1 MENRIVQHQNKNNTM
16 KQLLIALFLL
26 TSLQLF
32 AYDIRKA
39 KSSVEEVTVFLS
51 GAQITRT
58 GSVSVPKG
66 SSEVIFTGISPL
78 LKRESLQAGTKSNIT
93 ILSVHYETKLT
104 EKKQDL
110 KELKTFESKR
120 NELSKKV
127 NRYNASMEVIRIQE
141 TMIQNL
147 SQIQTQMK
155 DFKVSDIVEAKEI
168 IDANLETIKIRRI
181 DLQEKINTVNV
192 TLNELNQKIQ
202 AFGVVYS
209 SIEPQV
215 VVKIRSDRE
224 QKVKM
229 KISYFTPNARW
240 YPSYNLRVKDV
251 KSPLTIDYQANIS
264 QQTGEDWKNAKI
276 TLSTNDPN
284 LGGQKPILKPW
295 YIVLNQYNGRPTN
308 NNKNRYTPNSYPR
321 VTGRVTNQF
330 GEPLRYANIMAIG
343 TTVGT
348 ITDGDGH
355 YAMNIPAGSNQLQVN
370 YIGYNPVTFLV
381 SSAEHNIVMQ
391 EKRMTLEEV
400 TVIDDMEYYSAGSTA
415 EALSPSINSVDV
427 AYSMSSTESVTMSEY
442 NNKRADRSISKQM
455 VSSVTP
461 SVAVQVQQ
469 VENVVSAEFKITER
483 YTIKSDNKQYTVQI
497 NEIEHKAHYQYYCAP
512 KLDADVFLTAQLLGW
527 ESLNLLE
534 GQASIFFEGTY
545 VGTSLLDAK
554 FVGDTLDI
562 SLGRDKRIV
571 VKREKEKEISKKKLV
586 GDNEVK
592 TIKWNIEIKNQ
603 KSQQIN
609 LIVEDQFPLTNDA
622 KIKIDK
628 DDINKARIDE
638 TTGFITWKLKI
649 GASKIEKLAFK
660 YKVTYPKGNEVY
672 LD

>member
-1 MENRIVQHQNKNNTM
+1 M
-16 KQLLIALFLL
+16 KQLLITLFVL

-32 AYDIRKA
+32 AYDTRKA
-39 KSSVEEVTVFLS
+39 KSSVEEVTVFLN
-51 GAQITRT
+51 GAQITRM

-66 SSEVIFTGISPL
+66 SSEVVFTGISPL
-78 LKRESLQAGTKSNIT
+78 LRRESLQAGTKSNIT

-110 KELKTFESKR
+110 KELKVFENKR

-141 TMIQNL
+141 NMIQNL

-155 DFKVSDIVEAKEI
+155 DFKVSDVVEAKEI
-168 IDANLETIKIRRI
+168 IDANLEAIKMRRI
-181 DLQEKINTVNV
+181 DLQEKINTLNAA
-192 TLNELNQKIQ
+192 LNELNQKIQ

-209 SIEPQV
+209 SIEPRV
-215 VVKIRSDRE
+215 VVKIRSDRD

-264 QQTGEDWKNAKI
+264 QQTGEDWTNAKL

-295 YIVLNQYNGRPTN
+295 YIVLNQYNGRTKN
-308 NNKNRYTPNSYPR
+308 NNQNRYTPNRYPR

-355 YAMNIPAGSNQLQVN
+355 YTMNIPNGSNQLQVN
-370 YIGYNPVTFLV
+370 YIGYNPVTF
-381 SSAEHNIVMQ
+381 SIAAAEHNIVMQ
-391 EKRMTLEEV
+391 EKQMTLEEV
-400 TVIDDMEYYSAGSTA
+400 TVLDDMEYYSQGASISEDIT
-415 EALSPSINSVDV
+415 LSAYSVDV
-427 AYSMSSTESVTMSEY
+427 AYTMSATESVTLSQY
-442 NNKRADRSISKQM
+442 QNKREEKLVTKQK

-469 VENVVSAEFKITER
+469 IENVVSAEFKITER

-512 KLDADVFLTAQLLGW
+512 KLDADVFLTAQLLNW

-554 FVGDTLDI
+554 IVGDTLDI
-562 SLGRDKRIV
+562 SLGRDKRV
-571 VKREKEKEISKKKLV
+571 VVTREKEKEMSKKKLV

-592 TIKWNIEIKNQ
+592 SVKWIIEIKNQ

-628 DDINKARIDE
+628 DDVNKARIDE

>member
-1 MENRIVQHQNKNNTM
+1 M
-16 KQLLIALFLL
+16 KQLLITLL
-26 TSLQLF
+26 ILTNLQTF
-32 AYDIRKA
+32 ASDILKA

-58 GSVSVPKG
+58 GSVSVSKG
-66 SSEVIFTGISPL
+66 ASEIVFTDISPL

-110 KELKTFESKR
+110 KELKVFENKR

-127 NRYNASMEVIRIQE
+127 NRFNASMEVIRVQE

-147 SQIQTQMK
+147 SNVQTQMK
-155 DFKVSDIVEAKEI
+155 DFKVSDVVEAKEI
-168 IDANLETIKIRRI
+168 IDAHLEAIKLRRI
-181 DLQEKINTVNV
+181 ELQEKINTINV

-202 AFGVVYS
+202 AFGVIYS
-209 SIEPQV
+209 SIEPRV
-215 VVKIRSDRE
+215 VVKIKSERE

-240 YPSYNLRVKDV
+240 YPSYNLRIKDV
-251 KSPLTIDYQANIS
+251 KSPITIDYQANIS
-264 QQTGEDWKNAKI
+264 QQTGEDWKNAKL

-284 LGGQKPILKPW
+284 LSGQKPILTPW
-295 YIVLNQYNGRPTN
+295 YLVLNQYNGRAN
-308 NNKNRYTPNSYPR
+308 NNNQNRYTPNNYPR
-321 VTGRVTNQF
+321 VTGRVTNQY

-355 YAMNIPAGSNQLQVN
+355 YAMNIPTGSNQLQVN
-370 YIGYNPVTFLV
+370 YIGYNPVTFSV

-391 EKRMTLEEV
+391 EKLMTLEEV
-400 TVIDDMEYYSAGSTA
+400 TVLDDMDYYSMDVETVN
-415 EALSPSINSVDV
+415 ESPSVNGATV
-427 AYSMSSTESVTMSEY
+427 AYSMSATESVTMTQYE
-442 NNKRADRSISKQM
+442 NKRDLTKIKRQV
-455 VSSVTP
+455 VSNVTP

-469 VENVVSAEFKITER
+469 IENVVSAEFKISER

-512 KLDADVFLTAQLLGW
+512 KLDPDVFLTAQLLGW

-562 SLGRDKRIV
+562 SLGRDKRVV
-571 VKREKEKEISKKKLV
+571 VKREKEKEMSKNKLV

-609 LIVEDQFPLTNDA
+609 LIIEDQFPLTNDA

-628 DDINKARIDE
+628 DDVNKARIDE
-638 TTGFITWKLKI
+638 TTGFITWQIKL

>member
-1 MENRIVQHQNKNNTM
+1 M
-16 KQLLIALFLL
+16 KQLLIGLL
-26 TSLQLF
+26 VMASLQLS
-32 AYDIRKA
+32 ANEVLKA

-66 SSEVIFTGISPL
+66 ASEVVFTGISPL

-110 KELKTFESKR
+110 KELKAFETKR
-120 NELSKKV
+120 NELNKKV
-127 NRYNASMEVIRIQE
+127 VRYNASMEVIRVQE
-141 TMIQNL
+141 NMIQNL
-147 SQIQTQMK
+147 SNVQTQIK
-155 DFKVSDIVEAKEI
+155 DFKVSDVVEAKEI
-168 IDANLETIKIRRI
+168 IDAQLETIKMRRI
-181 DLQEKINTVNV
+181 DLQEKINTINAA
-192 TLNELNQKIQ
+192 LNELNQKIA
-202 AFGVVYS
+202 AFGVIYS
-209 SIEPQV
+209 SIEPRV
-215 VVKIRSDRE
+215 VVKIKSDRV

-240 YPSYNLRVKDV
+240 YPTYNLRVKDV
-251 KSPLTIDYQANIS
+251 KSPITIDYQANIS
-264 QQTGEDWKNAKI
+264 QQTGEDWKNAKL

-284 LGGQKPILKPW
+284 LTGQKPVLKPW
-295 YIVLNQYNGRPTN
+295 YLVLNQYNGRKN
-308 NNKNRYTPNSYPR
+308 NNNQNRYTPNNYPR
-321 VTGRVTNQF
+321 VTGRVTNQY
-330 GEPLRYANIMAIG
+330 GEPLRYANVMAIG

-355 YAMNIPAGSNQLQVN
+355 YALNIPTGSNQLQVN
-370 YIGYNPVTFLV
+370 YIGYNPVTFYV
-381 SSAEHNIVMQ
+381 SAAQHNIVMQ
-391 EKRMTLEEV
+391 EKPMSLEEV
-400 TVIDDMEYYSAGSTA
+400 TVLDDMEYYDMELSDMA
-415 EALSPSINSVDV
+415 EPITESNASV
-427 AYSMSSTESVTMSEY
+427 AYTMSATESVTMTQYE
-442 NNKRADRSISKQM
+442 NKRDRGRAKKQV
-455 VSSVTP
+455 VSSPTQN
-461 SVAVQVQQ
+461 VAVAVQQ
-469 VENVVSAEFKITER
+469 VENVVSAEFKISER

-512 KLDADVFLTAQLLGW
+512 KLDPDVFLTAQLLDW

-562 SLGRDKRIV
+562 SLGRDKRVV
-571 VKREKEKEISKKKLV
+571 VKREKEKEMSKKKLV

-592 TIKWNIEIKNQ
+592 SIKWNIEIKNQ
-603 KSQQIN
+603 KSQQIH

-628 DDINKARIDE
+628 DDVNKARIDE
-638 TTGFITWKLKI
+638 TTGFITWQIKL
-649 GASKIEKLAFK
+649 GANKIEKLAFK

>member
-1 MENRIVQHQNKNNTM
+1 M

-32 AYDIRKA
+32 AYDTRKA
-39 KSSVEEVTVFLS
+39 KSSVEEVTVFLN
-51 GAQITRT
+51 GAQISRT

-66 SSEVIFTGISPL
+66 SSEVVFTGISPL
-78 LKRESLQAGTKSNIT
+78 LRRESLQAGTKSNIT

-104 EKKQDL
+104 EKKQDF
-110 KELKTFESKR
+110 KELKAFEAKR

-127 NRYNASMEVIRIQE
+127 NRYNASMEVIRVQE
-141 TMIQNL
+141 AMIQNL
-147 SQIQTQMK
+147 SQIQTQKK
-155 DFKVSDIVEAKEI
+155 DFKVSDIVEAKAV
-168 IDANLETIKIRRI
+168 IDANLEAIKMKRI
-181 DLQEKINTVNV
+181 DLQEKINTLNV

-209 SIEPQV
+209 SIEPRI

-240 YPSYNLRVKDV
+240 YPSYNLRVTDV
-251 KSPLTIDYQANIS
+251 KSPITIDYQANIS
-264 QQTGEDWKNAKI
+264 QQTGEDWTNAKL

-284 LGGQKPILKPW
+284 LGGQKPKLKPW
-295 YIVLNQYNGRPTN
+295 YIVLNQYNGRPTTN
-308 NNKNRYTPNSYPR
+308 NQNRYTPNSYPR

-330 GEPLRYANIMAIG
+330 GEPLRYANIMAVG

-355 YAMNIPAGSNQLQVN
+355 YAMNIPSGSNQLQVN
-370 YIGYNPVTFLV
+370 YIGYNPITFYV
-381 SSAEHNIVMQ
+381 AAAEHNIVMQ

-400 TVIDDMEYYSAGSTA
+400 TVIDDMEYYRDMGEST
-415 EALSPSINSVDV
+415 EEISPVQANSINSIVDV
-427 AYSMSSTESVTMSEY
+427 AYSMAATESVTMSQY
-442 NNKRADRSISKQM
+442 NERRSVKKANRQI

-461 SVAVQVQQ
+461 TTAVAVQQI
-469 VENVVSAEFKITER
+469 ENVVSAEFKIDER

-512 KLDADVFLTAQLLGW
+512 KLDPDVFLTAQLLDW

-562 SLGRDKRIV
+562 SLGRDKRV
-571 VKREKEKEISKKKLV
+571 VVTREKEKEMSKKKLV

-592 TIKWNIEIKNQ
+592 SVKWNIEIKNQ
-603 KSQQIN
+603 KSQQIH

-628 DDINKARIDE
+628 DDVHKARIDE
-638 TTGFITWKLKI
+638 TTGFITWQLKL

>member
-1 MENRIVQHQNKNNTM
+1 M

-32 AYDIRKA
+32 AYDTRKA

-66 SSEVIFTGISPL
+66 ASEIIFTGISPL

-110 KELKTFESKR
+110 KELKTFENKR
-120 NELSKKV
+120 NELTKKL
-127 NRYNASMEVIRIQE
+127 NRYNVSMEVIRVQE
-141 TMIQNL
+141 NMIQNL
-147 SQIQTQMK
+147 SQIQTQKK
-155 DFKVSDIVEAKEI
+155 DFKVSDVVEAKEI
-168 IDANLETIKIRRI
+168 IDANLESIKMRRI
-181 DLQEKINTVNV
+181 ELQEKINTLNA

-209 SIEPQV
+209 SIEPRV
-215 VVKIRSDRE
+215 VVKIKSERE

-251 KSPLTIDYQANIS
+251 KSPITIDYQANIS
-264 QQTGEDWKNAKI
+264 QQTGEDWKNAKL

-284 LGGQKPILKPW
+284 LSGQKPVLKPW
-295 YIVLNQYNGRPTN
+295 YLVLNQYNGRKN
-308 NNKNRYTPNSYPR
+308 NNNQSRYTPNSFPR
-321 VTGRVTNQF
+321 VTGRVTNQY

-355 YAMNIPAGSNQLQVN
+355 YAMNIPTGVNQLQVN
-370 YIGYNPVTFLV
+370 YIGYNPVTFFV
-381 SSAEHNIVMQ
+381 AAAEHNIVMQ
-391 EKRMTLEEV
+391 EKQMTLEEV
-400 TVIDDMEYYSAGSTA
+400 TVLDDMEYYDEISEEAPTINNVDIAYTMSA
-415 EALSPSINSVDV
+415 
-427 AYSMSSTESVTMSEY
+427 TESVTLSQYQEKKADIPAI
-442 NNKRADRSISKQM
+442 KRV
-455 VSSVTP
+455 VSSITH
-461 SVAVQVQQ
+461 SVQVQQ
-469 VENVVSAEFKITER
+469 VENVVSAEFKIDER
-483 YTIKSDNKQYTVQI
+483 YTINSDNKQYTVQI
-497 NEIEHKAHYQYYCAP
+497 NEIDHKAHYQYYCAP
-512 KLDADVFLTAQLLGW
+512 KLDADVFLTAQLIDW

-562 SLGRDKRIV
+562 SLGRDKRVV
-571 VKREKEKEISKKKLV
+571 VKREKEKEMSKKKLV

-592 TIKWNIEIKNQ
+592 SVKWNIEIKNQ

-628 DDINKARIDE
+628 DDVNKARIDE
-638 TTGFITWKLKI
+638 TTGFITWKIKL